1 MLFFLV
7 VYVGPVVAAGVG
19 LALLYFMKSSKE
31 MPRNWDEFLTEAWFQ
46 YHGVRGLAED
56 RINSRYNV
64 VELFKQPGRV
74 AVMTGGNRGIGLK
87 IVEKLLDCD
96 MTVVLGVRNVESSR
110 RSVAKE
116 IPVDKTAGKL
126 FFEQLDV
133 GTMSSVRKFAA
144 EIKKKYHKIHILI
157 NNAGIM
163 AAPFALTDDGFESQM
178 AINYIGHFLLTHL
191 LLPEIVAAGEADQ
204 HSRIVNVSSCVHLMG
219 DIDYENFHGAK
230 SYYGATHYN
239 QSKLAQI
246 LFTKHLQTLLDSR
259 GAPCQVHAVHPG
271 VVDTDLFVHSSSTV
285 IPWFKKALFKNPEQ
299 GSRTV
304 VFAAISPKLEGK
316 GGSYLSNCRLH
327 RTHAMAKDKAACQKL
342 FDYTREMLKIEDF
355 GRPQGH

>member
-7 VYVGPVVAAGVG
+7 VYVGPIVVAGVS

-31 MPRNWDEFLTEAWFQ
+31 MPKNWDEFLTEAWFQ
-46 YHGVRGLAED
+46 YHGIRGLAED
-56 RINSRYNV
+56 RLNSRYNV

-74 AVMTGGNRGIGLK
+74 VVMTGGNRGIGLK

-110 RSVAKE
+110 KSIAKE
-116 IPVDKTAGKL
+116 IPEEKTSGKL
-126 FFEQLDV
+126 FLEQLDV
-133 GTMSSVRKFAA
+133 GTMDSVRKFAA
-144 EIKKKYHKIHILI
+144 AIKKKYRKIHILI

-178 AINYIGHFLLTHL
+178 AINYLGHFLLTHL
-191 LLPEIVAAGEADQ
+191 LLPEIVAAGEEDR

-219 DIDYENFHGAK
+219 DIDYDNFHGSK
-230 SYYGATHYN
+230 TYYGATAYN

-246 LFTKHLQTLLDSR
+246 LFTKHLQVLFGTRQL
-259 GAPCQVHAVHPG
+259 PVQVHAVHPG
-271 VVDTDLFVHSSSTV
+271 VVDTDLFVHTSSTV

-304 VFAAISPKLEGK
+304 VYAAISPKLEGK

-327 RTHAMAKDKAACQKL
+327 RTHPMAKDAKECEKL

-355 GRPQGH
+355 GRPE